1 MGYFKHPQAIVETEH
16 VGQGTEIWA
25 FAHVLAGAKIG
36 RDCRIC
42 DHTFIEN
49 DVEVGDRVTIKCGVQ
64 LWDGVTIEDDV
75 FIGPNATFTND
86 PFPRSKQRPSQFPR
100 TVVKAGSSIGAN
112 ATILPGITIGAGA
125 MIGAGSVVTHNVP
138 AKTKLI
144 GNPAHI
150 VGYVGEE
157 DESAARPVAAPA
169 ASTGG
174 PTSALVELPLVEDLR
189 GLLSFGEVGR
199 QVPFEV
205 KRYFLVFGVS
215 TARIRGEHSHKK
227 LHQFLICAHGSL
239 SVAIDDGQS
248 RKEYFLDSPAKGLHL
263 PPLVWGVFYGFSP
276 DAVLLVLASDLY
288 DPDDYIRDYAAF
300 LEIRRTHDTRS

>member
-1 MGYFKHPQAIVETEH
+1 MGYFKHPQALVETGR
-16 VGQGTEIWA
+16 VGEGTEIWA

-49 DVEVGDRVTIKCGVQ
+49 DVEIGDRVTIKCGVQ

-86 PFPRSKQRPSQFPR
+86 PFPRSKQRPAEFAR

-112 ATILPGITIGAGA
+112 ATILPGIVIGAGA

-157 DESAARPVAAPA
+157 EAPSRPPVPTGARD
-169 ASTGG
+169 
-174 PTSALVELPLVEDLR
+174 SALVDLPLVEDLR

-215 TARIRGEHSHKK
+215 TERIRGEHSHRK
-227 LHQFLICAHGSL
+227 LHQFLVCVHGSL
-239 SVAIDDGQS
+239 LVAIDDGAT
-248 RKEYFLDSPAKGLHL
+248 RTEYVLDSPNKGLYL
-263 PPLVWGVFYGFSP
+263 PPMVWGVYYGFSQ
-276 DAVLLVLASDLY
+276 DAVLLVLASDFY
-288 DPDDYIRDYAAF
+288 DPDDYIRDYDAF
-300 LEIRRTHDTRS
+300 LELRRTRHS